1 MHAIQRTLSLLCAAA
16 ALSATLH
23 AQDKLKDGT
32 SLTWNKTIGVGQD
45 SLMNDTVMVPA
56 RTVPIY
62 EADDPQVAK
71 LLEKVIPGSSFK
83 KQGKLLSAS
92 DVVFPSASDSPVQ
105 LLASIERNK
114 KENLSLL
121 KLAFLQAGAPL
132 VGNDAKLNEALRDLG
147 VKLNKA
153 VVQEQ
158 IDDWNKQ
165 LDKAGSKAESATKAS
180 DKTQGKL
187 NKSQSKVAKAS
198 KERSKLQGDHAVLQ
212 KEIDLLN
219 QKWTLSQDPKDLKKL
234 TKARGKI
241 TKNESK
247 MAKAMK
253 AEADAQKDVSKYT
266 EALPDA
272 QKTEQAKAATQAEV
286 QRTVDALQRKM
297 ENIR

>member
-1 MHAIQRTLSLLCAAA
+1 MYTIQRTVTLLCATV
-16 ALSATLH
+16 ALSAALH

-32 SLTWNKTIGVGQD
+32 SLTWDKTIGVGQD
-45 SLMNDTVMVPA
+45 FLMNDTMKVPA
-56 RTVPIY
+56 RTVPVY
-62 EADDPQVAK
+62 EADDSQVAK
-71 LLEKVIPGSSFK
+71 LLAKAIPGSSFK

-92 DVVFPSASDSPVQ
+92 EVMFPSASDSPVQ

-114 KENLSLL
+114 KANLSML
-121 KLAFLQAGAPL
+121 KLAFLQGGTPL
-132 VGNDAKLNEALRDLG
+132 TGDEAKLNEAVRELG
-147 VKLNKA
+147 VQLNKA
-153 VVQEQ
+153 VVQDQ
-158 IDDWNKQ
+158 LDGWKKQ
-165 LDKAGSKAESATKAS
+165 LDKAGSKAESASKAS

-187 NKSQSKVAKAS
+187 SKSQDKVAKAS
-198 KERSKLQGDHAVLQ
+198 KERSKLQGDHAILE

-247 MAKAMK
+247 MASVMK
-253 AEADAQKDVSKYT
+253 DEANAQKELSKYT
-266 EALPDA
+266 SALPDA
-272 QKTEQAKAATQAEV
+272 QKTELAKAATQTEI